1 MVAHALQPSTQK
13 REAMDQVLE
22 ATFGYT
28 VSSRVA

>member
-22 ATFGYT
+22 ATFVYT
-28 VSSRVA
+28 VS